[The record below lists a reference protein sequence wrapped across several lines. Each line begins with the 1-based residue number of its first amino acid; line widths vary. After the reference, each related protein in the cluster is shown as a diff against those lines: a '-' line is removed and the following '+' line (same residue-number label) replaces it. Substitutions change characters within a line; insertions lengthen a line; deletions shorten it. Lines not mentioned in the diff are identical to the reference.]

1 MAFLTNK
8 FVTSFKRIYILKM
21 FCIFFTFLQQIE
33 AQALTV
39 RTDRMPMRNVKID
52 ESKKHHHF
60 LSLEKILISQK
71 IYLYDIWLCETS
83 IIKTTMSR

>member
-8 FVTSFKRIYILKM
+8 FVTSFKRIYILNF
-21 FCIFFTFLQQIE
+21 FCFFTFLQQIE
-33 AQALTV
+33 ATALTV